1 MKIMV
6 VKASELSPAH
16 VDRWRVLQDANPEL
30 ASPYFC
36 PEFTQAVGAVREDA
50 YVGVLEQDGQVVGF
64 FPHQRRRFGF
74 GGPAGGGFSDY
85 QGVIAAPGTA
95 WDAQEL
101 LRSCGLVAW
110 EFTDVPVSQAPFA
123 AFHAG
128 RSESHYLD
136 LTGGFDQ
143 YLQRLRAA
151 GSSQPKKLPAFQRR
165 AERECGPVEFVAHLD
180 DKALF
185 EQLIEWKSRQYR
197 DSGLRDNFSYS
208 WTVELLDRI
217 RRTQTPS
224 FAGMFSIL
232 KFHGKVAA
240 MHLGM
245 RSRTVWHWWFPR
257 HDPEFDKFSP
267 GILLLKM
274 AGELAPSIG
283 VTRIELGEG
292 EEEFKMRLR
301 SGAVSIARGRVEVP
315 SVTMALVKM
324 REASEAWVKSS
335 PLAAVARGPGRL
347 IKRLERWNRFR

>member
-1 MKIMV
+1 MNVNV
-6 VKASELSPAH
+6 VKAAELSTAQ
-16 VDRWRVLQDANPEL
+16 VERWRVLQESNPEL

-36 PEFTQAVGAVREDA
+36 PEFTQAVGAVRDDV
-50 YVGVLEQDGQVVGF
+50 YVGILEQDGAIVGF

-74 GGPAGGGFSDY
+74 GGPAGAGFSDY
-85 QGVIAAPGTA
+85 QGVITAPGTTYSA
-95 WDAQEL
+95 KDL
-101 LRSCGLVAW
+101 LRGCGLVAW

-123 AFHAG
+123 DFHVG
-128 RSESHYLD
+128 KSESHYLD
-136 LTGGFDQ
+136 LTGGFEQ

-151 GSSQPKKLPAFQRR
+151 GSSQPKKLPAFHRR
-165 AERECGPVEFVAHLD
+165 AERDCGPVELVPHLD

-185 EQLIEWKSRQYR
+185 DQLIEWKSKQYR
-197 DSGLRDNFSYS
+197 DSGLRDNFSFG

-224 FAGMFSIL
+224 FAGMFSVL
-232 KFHGKVAA
+232 KFKDKVVA

-257 HDPEFDKFSP
+257 HDPEFDKYSP

-274 AGELAPSIG
+274 AGELAPTMG
-283 VTRIELGEG
+283 LTRIELGEG
-292 EEEFKMRLR
+292 EEEFKLRLR
-301 SGAVSIARGRVEVP
+301 SGAVAIAHGRVEVP

-324 REASEAWVKSS
+324 REASEAWVKKS